1 MIAIHGEGARQLYRY
16 ICRLTA
22 WTQVRFRMKLWISE
36 CMTGQNR
43 KCCALGVDSS
53 EIENLKLCVA
63 DLGHVLSFQCCC
75 WQKVWQISARNGLIL
90 RFFEITTSDTLLLK
104 CFISSMRVLW
114 LMLHCPTFCDELI
127 VAMSCHF
134 SAAAG
139 KMFDRFHIEMRL
151 YWGCL
156 RSLHQMDSSWS
167 VSFHPPCGSCEWCCT
182 VQPAV
187 CSCGWAK
194 NFRPTLSI
202 EAVSQYGNTQKG
214 SPACSLHACTYLTM
228 MPASYCCHHK
238 ADTSLICYNTKRII
252 IRTQTSKRR

>member
-1 MIAIHGEGARQLYRY
+1 MLCTGCWLKWDWKFKVVVVCSWSGSCLVISVLLLAKS
-16 ICRLTA
+16 LTDFSQKWA
-22 WTQVRFRMKLWISE
+22 
-36 CMTGQNR
+36 
-43 KCCALGVDSS
+43 D
-53 EIENLKLCVA
+53 IEV
-63 DLGHVLSFQCCC
+63 
-75 WQKVWQISARNGLIL
+75 
-90 RFFEITTSDTLLLK
+90 FEITTSDTLLLK

-167 VSFHPPCGSCEWCCT
+167 VSFHPLCGSCEWCCT

-202 EAVSQYGNTQKG
+202 EVVSQYGNTQKG
-214 SPACSLHACTYLTM
+214 SPACSLHACAYLTM

-238 ADTSLICYNTKRII
+238 ADTSMICYNTKRII